1 MRPAPGT
8 WGSLAGA
15 IVWWLLGPPLVGIQL
30 LLVIMAAGL
39 GIWAGGYLERTTE
52 TTDPAIVVIDEVAGM
67 WLALLGCGP
76 VLWQFA
82 AAFILFRSLDI
93 LKPGPIEWAQ
103 SLPRGWGI
111 MADDL
116 AAGGM
121 TLAILVVLRWVF

>member
-1 MRPAPGT
+1 M
-8 WGSLAGA
+8 AGA
-15 IVWWLLGPPLVGIQL
+15 ILWWFWGPPLAGIQF
-30 LLVIMAAGL
+30 LLVVVAAGL

-52 TTDPAIVVIDEVAGM
+52 TSDPSIVVIDEVAGM

-82 AAFILFRSLDI
+82 AGFILFRLLDI
-93 LKPGPIEWAQ
+93 FKPGPIGWAQ

-116 AAGGM
+116 LAGGI
-121 TLAILVVLRWVF
+121 TLAVLSVLRWLF